1 MILLAVCG
9 IGLLVQRLNSKPVAK
24 DPETQDSGMV
34 ALVSINGVIIRSLD
48 LDEDTEILIGD
59 RQKDYNVISVK
70 DGKVSVTEA
79 NCADLICVK
88 TGQMQTSGDII
99 ACLTG

>member
-1 MILLAVCG
+1 
-9 IGLLVQRLNSKPVAK
+9 
-24 DPETQDSGMV
+24 MV

-99 ACLTG
+99 ACLPHGLIIYITEEAETVVDGQDARKEEAAAE